1 MCKPILQTSAF
12 FWTIY
17 YSGGVSKYA
26 FPDLKST
33 NALYM
38 YIYNLT
44 VNLSIFCNN
53 FVRFL
58 EDAGR
63 NSLVPFCSI
72 ACCMNSIFSD
82 IVVMSALVASKSI

>member
-1 MCKPILQTSAF
+1 MYIYIICASLFCKRVHFLDHILL
-12 FWTIY
+12 WR
-17 YSGGVSKYA
+17 SKQICISRPKINERA
-26 FPDLKST
+26 VHV
-33 NALYM
+33 

-58 EDAGR
+58 EDAA
-63 NSLVPFCSI
+63 LH
-72 ACCMNSIFSD
+72 AMNSIFSD

>member
-1 MCKPILQTSAF
+1 MQAYSANECI

-38 YIYNLT
+38 YIYIYNLT

-58 EDAGR
+58 EDAA
-63 NSLVPFCSI
+63 LH
-72 ACCMNSIFSD
+72 AMNSIFSD

>member
-12 FWTIY
+12 FGPYTT
-17 YSGGVSKYA
+17 KYA

-72 ACCMNSIFSD
+72 ACYELHIF
-82 IVVMSALVASKSI
+82 

>member
-1 MCKPILQTSAF
+1 MQAYSANECI

-38 YIYNLT
+38 YIYIT
-44 VNLSIFCNN
+44 
-53 FVRFL
+53 
-58 EDAGR
+58 
-63 NSLVPFCSI
+63 
-72 ACCMNSIFSD
+72 
-82 IVVMSALVASKSI
+82 

>member
-1 MCKPILQTSAF
+1 MCVYIYIYYVQAYSANECI

-17 YSGGVSKYA
+17 YSEGVSKYA

-53 FVRFL
+53 FGRFL

-72 ACCMNSIFSD
+72 ACNELQIF
-82 IVVMSALVASKSI
+82 

>member
-1 MCKPILQTSAF
+1 MCKPILQT
-12 FWTIY
+12 TIY

-33 NALYM
+33 NALFDHV

-72 ACCMNSIFSD
+72 ACYELHIF
-82 IVVMSALVASKSI
+82 

>member
-12 FWTIY
+12 FGPYTTLEDW
-17 YSGGVSKYA
+17 SKQICISRPKINERA
-26 FPDLKST
+26 VHV
-33 NALYM
+33 

-72 ACCMNSIFSD
+72 ACYELHIF
-82 IVVMSALVASKSI
+82 